1 MENYY
6 TSVERN
12 KSTLIAV
19 FLALLILA
27 PIYIAS
33 TSNLEL
39 HNQENKKF
47 ENSQD
52 TNLYRLY
59 FAENDN
65 NGSSDG
71 DGLITTK
78 IPEDGGQ
85 ATANALDNTIQF
97 STAKLR
103 SALDYKVIMIITFH

>member
-33 TSNLEL
+33 TPNLEL

-59 FAENDN
+59 F
-65 NGSSDG
+65 
-71 DGLITTK
+71 
-78 IPEDGGQ
+78 
-85 ATANALDNTIQF
+85 F
-97 STAKLR
+97 R
-103 SALDYKVIMIITFH
+103 W